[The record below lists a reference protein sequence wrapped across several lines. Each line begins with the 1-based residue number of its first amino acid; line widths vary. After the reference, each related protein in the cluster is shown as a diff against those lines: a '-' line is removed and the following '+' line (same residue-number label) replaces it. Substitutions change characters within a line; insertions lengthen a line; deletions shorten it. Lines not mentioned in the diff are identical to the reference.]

1 MSVSTI
7 YVSTIGFSHF
17 LENKVHDTANLIQA
31 HSEGYSAQWLQ
42 VFKSC
47 FCLFCSM
54 WQIFI
59 SHFLAPG
66 IHRNAALPKT
76 NTTNSVTLNMYDK
89 TLTFCQKNVT
99 PMLKVALSI
108 HVGCCASLHLS
119 FLVIMSDMSHRSG
132 RQFEKSLCRKKCSK
146 NFVAIALKRN
156 ANRSPLWALV
166 LFFKPTERT

>member
-1 MSVSTI
+1 MIRPIALFLSLVYLRSVKQLFWAGQQILQGPWSKTETETCNLSGNISVSTI
-7 YVSTIGFSHF
+7 YMSTIGFSHF
-17 LENKVHDTANLIQA
+17 LDTKVHDTANLIQA
-31 HSEGYSAQWLQ
+31 HREGYSAQQLQ

-119 FLVIMSDMSHRSG
+119 F
-132 RQFEKSLCRKKCSK
+132 
-146 NFVAIALKRN
+146 
-156 ANRSPLWALV
+156 
-166 LFFKPTERT
+166 